1 MPDYQCITEVAVASS
16 RKRRQYKCPNPR
28 VRQDKPAHLV
38 RIYRIGFRHRI
49 RLVIGAVVPHH
60 RERQDR
66 KPGKYDF
73 FVNTAIHL

>member
-16 RKRRQYKCPNPR
+16 RSVAGINVPTLACDRINRH
-28 VRQDKPAHLV
+28 HLV
-38 RIYRIGFRHRI
+38 RIYRIRFRHRI
-49 RLVIGAVVPHH
+49 RLVIGAVAPHH

-73 FVNTAIHL
+73 FVNAAIHL